1 MFRQRRTA
9 NIDDASLVHPRVPN
23 TAHGMMP
30 PAARAAAAR
39 FGRAA
44 LSSSRSVAE
53 KQRRAILDAS
63 GDLGAALGVGGFGR
77 ELEAVMRRVLTSRL
91 VSRETRE
98 RCGLRH
104 ARGLLLRVAGR
115 KTDLR
120 RVRRRAANFSI
131 ARRHGPPGTGKT
143 LIARGIAKLLSD
155 RKPILVRGPEVFSH
169 LLGASEQAVRGLFK
183 PADDEWAR
191 MGSQSSLHVVVLDE
205 CDSIL
210 RKRGGGAT
218 GDGSFGGAARDGVV
232 NQILAKLDGL
242 DDQSNLLVIGTTNR
256 ELPARKLMGPC
267 INHGAIVGCA
277 GMDLIDPA
285 ALRPGRLEV
294 HCEVALPD
302 ASGRRE
308 ILALHAA
315 KLGPALAL
323 DGERLADVLGR
334 VADEKTQNF
343 SGSELEAAV
352 RNATSYALQR
362 AVAADDPD
370 AVVVTADDLLRGA
383 DEVVP
388 VFGRARRAGPP
399 AGDLPAASLA
409 ACRERAARVVATAS
423 TSDERRAAVAL
434 VGPRGARKRATAA
447 AVLED
452 TPALA
457 FQRTVAAAHLA
468 GRDVDAA
475 RRSLVELF
483 DDARRSPL
491 RGINQ

>member
-1 MFRQRRTA
+1 MRGAKQIYGAFVVEQRKFA
-9 NIDDASLVHPRVPN
+9 
-23 TAHGMMP
+23 
-30 PAARAAAAR
+30 
-39 FGRAA
+39 
-44 LSSSRSVAE
+44 
-53 KQRRAILDAS
+53 
-63 GDLGAALGVGGFGR
+63 
-77 ELEAVMRRVLTSRL
+77 
-91 VSRETRE
+91 
-98 RCGLRH
+98 
-104 ARGLLLRVAGR
+104 
-115 KTDLR
+115 
-120 RVRRRAANFSI
+120 I

-399 AGDLPAASLA
+399 AGTFP
-409 ACRERAARVVATAS
+409 
-423 TSDERRAAVAL
+423 RR
-434 VGPRGARKRATAA
+434 R
-447 AVLED
+447 
-452 TPALA
+452 
-457 FQRTVAAAHLA
+457 
-468 GRDVDAA
+468 
-475 RRSLVELF
+475 
-483 DDARRSPL
+483 
-491 RGINQ
+491 

>member
-1 MFRQRRTA
+1 M
-9 NIDDASLVHPRVPN
+9 
-23 TAHGMMP
+23 
-30 PAARAAAAR
+30 
-39 FGRAA
+39 
-44 LSSSRSVAE
+44 
-53 KQRRAILDAS
+53 
-63 GDLGAALGVGGFGR
+63 
-77 ELEAVMRRVLTSRL
+77 
-91 VSRETRE
+91 
-98 RCGLRH
+98 
-104 ARGLLLRVAGR
+104 
-115 KTDLR
+115 
-120 RVRRRAANFSI
+120 
-131 ARRHGPPGTGKT
+131 
-143 LIARGIAKLLSD
+143 
-155 RKPILVRGPEVFSH
+155 FSH

-383 DEVVP
+383 DEVDP

-491 RGINQ
+491 RGNQPVSQVTRELLRETLVNLHAGAQTRSRDGVASMA